1 MKQLVGNQ
9 DRLPLHLQEKIK
21 ASPAKQTTAGEKK
34 AAKRAAQ
41 ARISSDS
48 TYTYNALRNDPNSW
62 MSKSGKGASD
72 AAAEKAGRDARG
84 REEKRSP
91 MKQTTYGEI
100 MHQKHVENMEK
111 GKATKPVDKA
121 KALWDAM
128 ISDVTY
134 SDAKKE
140 YRKKRKAEYE
150 ANHPESPAKA
160 CWDGYEM
167 IGMKKKG
174 GKNVPNCV
182 PKKK

>member
-21 ASPAKQTTAGEKK
+21 ASPAKQTT
-34 AAKRAAQ
+34 
-41 ARISSDS
+41 
-48 TYTYNALRNDPNSW
+48 
-62 MSKSGKGASD
+62 
-72 AAAEKAGRDARG
+72 
-84 REEKRSP
+84 
-91 MKQTTYGEI
+91 YGEI
-100 MHQKHVENMEK
+100 MHEKHVENMEK

-128 ISDVTY
+128 TSDVTY